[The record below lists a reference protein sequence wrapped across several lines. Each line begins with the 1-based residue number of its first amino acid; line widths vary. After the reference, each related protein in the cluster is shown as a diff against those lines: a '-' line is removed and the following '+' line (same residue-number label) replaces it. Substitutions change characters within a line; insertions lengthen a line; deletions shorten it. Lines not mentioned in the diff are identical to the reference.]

1 MTARALLATIFFGLA
16 AAAMAQTAPQQPTTP
31 SAPQSTP
38 KPAAKPAAKAAAK
51 KAVVRPTWAELTV
64 SQQEAL
70 APLKPEWDRLD
81 RDRRL
86 KWVGIA
92 KRYPT
97 MKPEQQV
104 RVQRRMEAWAKLTSD
119 QRRQARENYKRMA
132 KVPPERR
139 GDLRQQWAEYQA
151 LTPEERQGLVEPA
164 AEARKHR
171 H

>member
-1 MTARALLATIFFGLA
+1 MTVRALLATLLLAHVLYGA
-16 AAAMAQTAPQQPTTP
+16 AAAVAQTAPPQST
-31 SAPQSTP
+31 PQSTP

-51 KAVVRPTWAELTV
+51 KAVVRPAWAELTA

-132 KVPPERR
+132 KVPHERR

-151 LTPEERQGLVEPA
+151 LTPQERQGLVEPA
-164 AEARKHR
+164 AEAHKHR